1 MSFTTSHTVKI
12 ATCNFNQ
19 NAMDFDKNLK
29 NLMRGI
35 LAAKVEGA
43 TIFNGPELAITGYS
57 CEDHFLEDDTFDH
70 SLESLA
76 QILPLT
82 DGILCTIGCPIR
94 YKNTRYNCVVV
105 CVNSRIVLIRPK
117 MIMAD
122 DGNYRERRFFTA
134 WKSDCIA
141 SFELP
146 PALRKITGDHYVPFG
161 FAMLTLDDTKVGIE
175 LCEELWAPENMSTG
189 QFLAGAE
196 IMLNQSASHAELGKL
211 KSRINLIQSA
221 TVKTGGVYAYA
232 NQIGCD
238 GNRLFFDG
246 SSMICLNGSVI
257 KQASFFSLNTVE
269 VITASVNLRDV
280 RSHRQAS
287 SSLQEQVSSTN
298 RIHEIL
304 VDFSACDP
312 NCAFMNSDPKIK
324 PVIPDKREEIVFG
337 PACYLWDY
345 LRKSF
350 TGGFLLPL
358 SGGAD
363 SAAVAAIVFMMC
375 KMVILSASKGNIDV
389 ITDLTRILKTCGVVI
404 EQPMDT
410 FDIVIPCYVSDYK
423 ITCKNTP
430 LEYCGVT
437 PEILCSHIMHT
448 IYLGT
453 DFSSTLTKGRAL
465 RLANQIGSYHA
476 EVSIQPIVSVV
487 IDTFVRFIDGRK
499 RSPAFGHTVTE
510 DLALQNIQ
518 ARIRTVISYLFAQ
531 LLPWFRGDDRKP
543 LLVLSSSN
551 VDEGLRGYLTKYD
564 CSSGD
569 INPIGAMSKTVL
581 NRTLHWLSDECGLT
595 AVKEIVEA
603 PPTAELRPID
613 GEDKSNYTQRDEDE
627 MGFTYEELGQ
637 LGELRKTWRCGP
649 VSMFLKLVSSWT
661 HMTPAEV
668 ATKVKNF
675 FRFYAIN
682 RHKMTTITPSVHAE
696 SYSHDDNRFDLRPF
710 LMNVNWPRQFATID
724 KIATTMVETS
734 KRSKIE

>member
-1 MSFTTSHTVKI
+1 MSFSTSNTVRL
-12 ATCNFNQ
+12 ATGNFNQ

-29 NLMRGI
+29 NLIRGI
-35 LAAKVEGA
+35 LAAKVAGA
-43 TIFNGPELAITGYS
+43 TIFNGPELALPGYS
-57 CEDHFLEDDTFDH
+57 CEDHFLEWDTFDH

-76 QILPLT
+76 EILPLT
-82 DGILCTIGCPIR
+82 NDILCTIGCPII
-94 YKNTRYNCVVV
+94 YNNTRYNCVVV

-122 DGNYRERRFFTA
+122 DGNYRERRFFSS
-134 WKSDCIA
+134 WKSRDIVN
-141 SFELP
+141 FELP
-146 PALRKITGDHYVPFG
+146 AALRKITGDRYAPFG
-161 FAMLTLDDTKVGIE
+161 FAMLRLNDTKIGIE
-175 LCEELWAPENMSTG
+175 LCEELWAPENLSTS

-196 IMLNQSASHAELGKL
+196 IMLNPSASHAELGKL
-211 KSRINLIQSA
+211 ESRFNLIRGA
-221 TVKTGGVYAYA
+221 TLKTGGVYAYA

-246 SSMICLNGSVI
+246 SSMICLNGSLI
-257 KQASFFSLNTVE
+257 KQASFFSLNIVE
-269 VITASVNLRDV
+269 IITANVNLRDV
-280 RSHRQAS
+280 RNFRQGS
-287 SSLQEQVSSTN
+287 NSLQEQTSSTFP
-298 RIHEIL
+298 IQEIL
-304 VDFSACDP
+304 VDFSVCDQSS
-312 NCAFMNSDPKIK
+312 AFTNSDAKIE
-324 PVIPDKREEIVFG
+324 PLIPDKREEIVFG

-375 KMVILSASKGNIDV
+375 KMVILSASKGNPDV
-389 ITDLTRILKTCGVVI
+389 IADLSRILKTCG
-404 EQPMDT
+404 
-410 FDIVIPCYVSDYK
+410 IVITESGEVFDRVVDHVSDYK
-423 ITCKNTP
+423 IACTNAS
-430 LEYCGVT
+430 LEYCGIT
-437 PEILCSHIMHT
+437 PEILCSEIMHT

-465 RLANQIGSYHA
+465 RLANQIGSYHT

-487 IDTFVRFIDGRK
+487 IDIFVRFIDGRK
-499 RSPAFGHTVTE
+499 RNPGFGFTVTE

-518 ARIRTVISYLFAQ
+518 ARIRTVVSYLFAQ
-531 LLPWFRGDDRKP
+531 LFPWFRGEDRKP

-581 NRTLHWLSDECGLT
+581 NRTLHWLSDTCGLT

-637 LGELRKTWRCGP
+637 LGELRKTGRCGP
-649 VSMFLKLVSSWT
+649 VSMFLKLGSVWT
-661 HMTPAEV
+661 QKTPGET
-668 ATKVKNF
+668 ATKVNNF

-682 RHKMTTITPSVHAE
+682 RHKMTTITPSVHSE

-724 KIATTMVETS
+724 NIVSTMS
-734 KRSKIE
+734 SNKRKHE